1 MKRNVLSVLSV
12 LSALLIGLLT
22 PQLSAAA
29 DDSTASTDNAGDGL
43 WVTSITSVGDG
54 SQIAFATAQGLLL
67 RESSVMLA
75 PSSNPPAAQ
84 PAYQQPAAVWAVA
97 ASPDGQRLASTDY
110 RGNLAVHDLQSSET
124 QHHDKVMERW
134 TRALVF
140 SPDGK
145 QIIGGNE
152 AGKLLVWNLEQAA
165 VEKTHDLD
173 PHAIME
179 INFSPEGDLL
189 AVADGAGHVHL
200 LKWPALETV
209 ADITVCDQPVWSV
222 VFADGG
228 LLAGAANNRIY
239 RCERS
244 GGEAKEVAQLKD
256 WVSRLA
262 VGSNQLVA
270 AAELNGR
277 VQILSA
283 DGQPVGEASTAP
295 SGVWSLHWTPN
306 GTLLVGTRKHGVKM
320 MQQSWS
326 WTEPKP
332 AEEKPAEEKP
342 AEEKPAE
349 EKPAEEKPAEEKP
362 AEEKPAEEK
371 PAEEK
376 PAEEK
381 PAEEKPAEE
390 KPAEEKPAEEKTAEE
405 KPAEEKPAEEK
416 PAEEKPA
423 EEKPAEEKPAE

>member
-1 MKRNVLSVLSV
+1 MLL
-12 LSALLIGLLT
+12 AGLIGLLT
-22 PQLSAAA
+22 LPHRGVAEDAA
-29 DDSTASTDNAGDGL
+29 DESQQDGW

-54 SQIAFATAQGLLL
+54 QQIAFATAQGLLL
-67 RESSVMLA
+67 RESAVMLA
-75 PSSNPPAAQ
+75 PSSNPPAAEV
-84 PAYQQPAAVWAVA
+84 AYQQPAAVWAVT
-97 ASPDGQRLASTDY
+97 ASPDGKLLASTDY
-110 RGNLAVHDLQSSET
+110 RGNLAVHTLQSAET
-124 QHHDKVMERW
+124 QHHDKAMERW
-134 TRALVF
+134 TRALAF

-145 QIIGGNE
+145 QIVGGNE
-152 AGKLLVWNLEQAA
+152 AGKLLVWNVEQAS
-165 VEKTHDLD
+165 VEKTHELD

-179 INFSPEGDLL
+179 LNFSPEGDRL

-200 LKWPALETV
+200 LKWPELETV
-209 ADITVCDQPVWSV
+209 ADITVSEQPVWSV
-222 VFADGG
+222 VFADSG
-228 LLAGAANNRIY
+228 LIAGAADNQIY
-239 RCERS
+239 RCEQT
-244 GGEAKEVAQLKD
+244 GGEAKQIAKRND

-262 VGSNQLVA
+262 VGSNQLLA
-270 AAELNGR
+270 AAELSGR
-277 VQILSA
+277 VQIMTP
-283 DGQPVGEASTAP
+283 DGQAVGDAAEAP
-295 SGVWSLHWTPN
+295 SGVWALHWTAD

-326 WTEPKP
+326 WAEPKP

-381 PAEEKPAEE
+381 PAEEKPAED
-390 KPAEEKPAEEKTAEE
+390 

-423 EEKPAEEKPAE
+423 E